1 MRQTW
6 IAPSGRY
13 NFFMM
18 PRWLIALLTLHFL
31 LSVGFSA
38 SGKTHWTNP
47 LPGPAMSASQCKVA
61 PTRLATLTKS
71 VGDLANDS
79 AVASVVEHSLAD
91 AGQELP
97 DDQDIRFLRPACD
110 VALAPYPNAMGSALP
125 SPLLKRLHRPPKR
138 HHAQRG

>member
-47 LPGPAMSASQCKVA
+47 LPG
-61 PTRLATLTKS
+61 LATLTKS
-71 VGDLANDS
+71 VGALANDS